1 MKSTKY
7 QLLKGDY
14 DHACEQLK
22 IHKKIIEEL
31 REENERFKRMYEN
44 TGAIFNR
51 QLMKDKI
58 ERYEEALKFYADKE
72 NYEVVTEGLDPMFS
86 YVHIIDTDEG
96 DKARKALGS

>member
-7 QLLKGDY
+7 QLLKGDF
-14 DHACEQLK
+14 DHVCEQLK

-58 ERYEEALKFYADKE
+58 ERYEKGINEVRKYIDDHSGTCDEPRRMTMDE
-72 NYEVVTEGLDPMFS
+72 NFEIFMKLSRLLNP
-86 YVHIIDTDEG
+86 
-96 DKARKALGS
+96 